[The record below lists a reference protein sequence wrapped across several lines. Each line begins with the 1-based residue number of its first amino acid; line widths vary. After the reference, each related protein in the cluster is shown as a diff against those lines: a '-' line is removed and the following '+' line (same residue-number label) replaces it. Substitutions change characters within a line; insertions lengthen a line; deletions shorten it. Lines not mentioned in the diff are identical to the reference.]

1 MFNQMIEKSIHKSQH
16 CQRNWDL
23 SREIPA
29 EDLETIKTAA
39 TQCPSKQNESFYKVI
54 FVHDRD
60 TINKIADCT
69 KGFHTSSQY
78 PYKANATGMDDELQI
93 NTQVQ
98 ANLLVAFVRDFGTAD
113 HASTPELNMYHANNG
128 KIEPELLETLER
140 NRQMAIGIAAGYT
153 NLTSAQLGYGTGCC
167 ECLHD
172 RPEIERLLGL
182 EDPTGEKVVLLMG
195 IGYPDPKK
203 TRREHHT
210 DKGKV
215 FPTFK
220 RDIAFSEVQA
230 EYKNPVVKELQVA

>member
-98 ANLLVAFVRDFGTAD
+98 ANLLVAFVR
-113 HASTPELNMYHANNG
+113 
-128 KIEPELLETLER
+128 
-140 NRQMAIGIAAGYT
+140 
-153 NLTSAQLGYGTGCC
+153 
-167 ECLHD
+167 
-172 RPEIERLLGL
+172 ERLLGL